1 MTLARHP
8 AAGPATDPGGPAF
21 LLLIDLDRG
30 RITVRGELDR
40 AHVGPFGDAVDVL
53 HHSPSRLWSVD
64 ASGITF
70 CDAAGLRA
78 LLRAHA
84 VAVRRGAS
92 LVVERPGRTLSRLIA
107 LVQSDGLGAL
117 RVEPEVAVA
126 APGSW

>member
-1 MTLARHP
+1 MTLAP
-8 AAGPATDPGGPAF
+8 DLTADPVAAQAGPAF
-21 LLLIDLDRG
+21 LLLIDLGRG

-40 AHVGPFGDAVDVL
+40 AHAGHFGDAVDVL

-92 LVVERPGRTLSRLIA
+92 LVVERPGRTLSRLFA
-107 LVQSDGLGAL
+107 LVQSDGLGAF